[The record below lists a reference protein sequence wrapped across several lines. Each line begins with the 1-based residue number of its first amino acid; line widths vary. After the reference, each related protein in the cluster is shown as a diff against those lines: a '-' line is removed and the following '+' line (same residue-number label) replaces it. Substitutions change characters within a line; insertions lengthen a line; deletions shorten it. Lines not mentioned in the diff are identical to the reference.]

1 MLGQEIFVECG
12 TKIGIKFGLEKWYK
26 ARKARYNV
34 SSVSP
39 GRKSR
44 RLRERDA
51 LRSEGRTKNLIRGA
65 KYPRL
70 LD

>member
-12 TKIGIKFGLEKWYK
+12 TKIGIKFDLEKWYK
-26 ARKARYNV
+26 ARKAQYNV

-51 LRSEGRTKNLIRGA
+51 LGSEGRTKNLIRGA